1 MNEKNNNV
9 RNAREIF
16 ELAQSMFLKKDL
28 TSFADLFATDGV
40 LELPFSTDKSKRF
53 IQGRENIR
61 AYLAGVDKSSLA
73 SLRPTGYQSMTIS
86 KQLI

>member
-1 MNEKNNNV
+1 MKKITTLGTPEK
-9 RNAREIF
+9 
-16 ELAQSMFLKKDL
+16 FLNLLNRCFSKKDL